1 VAKAIAWDE
10 PMDVEPNSIDETE
23 FAAIVREHQGM
34 VFSIALHVVG
44 RRDLAEE
51 LAQEVFIQLYRHI
64 RSIESPV
71 HLKFWLRKT
80 AAHRAIDC
88 ARREVSAR
96 WVSLDGI
103 DEPIERS
110 EGPVEEDPFAKQRL
124 QRLLASLAPKA
135 RMIVALRYQEEME
148 PREIAEILD
157 MPLNTV
163 KSSLQRS
170 LALLRA
176 KFPKPLEGVRS

>member
-1 VAKAIAWDE
+1 MQLNADLKNEA
-10 PMDVEPNSIDETE
+10 S
-23 FAAIVREHQGM
+23 FAAIVREHQAM

-51 LAQEVFIQLYRHI
+51 LAQDVFVQLYQHI
-64 RSIESPV
+64 QAIQSPA

-88 ARREVSAR
+88 ARREAGAR
-96 WVSLDGI
+96 WVSLDEAI
-103 DEPIERS
+103 EPA
-110 EGPVEEDPFAKQRL
+110 GPPVDGQPLAKEQL
-124 QRLLASLAPKA
+124 KRLLDRLTPKA
-135 RMIVALRYQEEME
+135 RMIVVLRYQEEME
-148 PREIAEILD
+148 PREIADVLGV
-157 MPLNTV
+157 PVNTV

-176 KFPKPLEGVRS
+176 KFPLTLEGVRP

>member
-1 VAKAIAWDE
+1 MALTPGPTDE
-10 PMDVEPNSIDETE
+10 AG
-23 FAAIVREHQGM
+23 FAAIVRENQAM

-51 LAQEVFIQLYRHI
+51 LAQEVFMQLYRHI
-64 RSIESPV
+64 YAIQSPA

-88 ARREVSAR
+88 ARREAIAR
-96 WVSLDGI
+96 WVSLDGTTEPAGSPV
-103 DEPIERS
+103 DEH
-110 EGPVEEDPFAKQRL
+110 PFAKERL
-124 QRLLASLAPKA
+124 QRALDSLKPKA
-135 RMIVALRYQEEME
+135 RMIIVLRYQEEMD
-148 PREIAEILD
+148 PGEIAGVLG
-157 MPLNTV
+157 MPVNTV